1 MDKEALIGDSRS
13 PKFLVCNLCNGRNHK
28 AQQCPCKL
36 CMVQWCQFQHLPTI
50 FDVIIMSLGLDL
62 DIIKITRAALSIGT
76 QTIYSACLGL
86 CNPEH
91 ARCLHDDF
99 LSTLVTCIFCHFISL
114 YYAYNKNEAKFG
126 TKMKWLFLQ
135 PTCAIL
141 IMHSVCGLLNWLLG
155 TNGQWLWVEN
165 VICIIL

>member
-99 LSTLVTCIFCHFISL
+99 FKHFSNKHSLSL
-114 YYAYNKNEAKFG
+114 YF
-126 TKMKWLFLQ
+126 
-135 PTCAIL
+135 
-141 IMHSVCGLLNWLLG
+141 LG
-155 TNGQWLWVEN
+155 TMPIVRMRVSLEPRWNGYFCSQRVQYLS
-165 VICIIL
+165 CIVFVDY